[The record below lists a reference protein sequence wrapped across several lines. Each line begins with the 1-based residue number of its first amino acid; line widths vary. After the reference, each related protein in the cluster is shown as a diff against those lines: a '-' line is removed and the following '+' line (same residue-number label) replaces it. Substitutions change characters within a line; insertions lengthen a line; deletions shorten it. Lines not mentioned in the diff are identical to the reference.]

1 MGLETLRAG
10 WIKPVQVE
18 TLAVPKGPERL
29 YQAFHTAFGH
39 VPDGVSDCL
48 HGRRYEQHHSE
59 QAS

>member
-1 MGLETLRAG
+1 MRAG

-18 TLAVPKGPERL
+18 TFAVPKGPERL

-59 QAS
+59 